1 MIRRTRKKVDAS
13 AADTELLLFDF
24 LEGLEPEKN
33 AVAKPVARAKKTE
46 KLARPTK
53 SKTLQHSE
61 AEAVAEPAVS
71 PKPEVATKPEA
82 RAESVSAFTRRVKTL
97 LETGLAAGWVRGE
110 VSNLRVQASGHMY
123 FSLKDAG
130 AQLSAVL
137 FRGDAARQ
145 SVRLRAGQQVL
156 VFGRVS
162 VYEARGQ
169 YQLVVREVVEDG
181 VGRLQQEFEALK
193 RRLAAEGLF
202 DAERKRMLPVLP
214 RTIGFITS
222 PTGAAVQDFL
232 RILVRRGWR
241 GRVVILPARVQGAE
255 AAGEMVEALR
265 IAERLGIFDL
275 LVIGRGGG
283 SLEDLWAFNEEP
295 LVRAVAACPIPIIS
309 AVGHEIDFTLCDFAA
324 DLRAETPSGAA
335 EHISSGFVAVEECVR
350 QLGEGLCRAAQRG
363 LEGWQQQV
371 LRMENR
377 LKLLSPAAQIE
388 QYALRLDDCANRLG
402 AALRM
407 GMQEARHR
415 IAAVEGAWA
424 RVSPELRIEQWAQQL
439 DGLEKRLLSVS
450 AHSVLQRGFAIVRD
464 EGGQP
469 VTQRAGLAAG
479 QRVEAEFVDGRVPMR
494 VEQ

>member
-1 MIRRTRKKVDAS
+1 MTRRTRKKADADAG
-13 AADTELLLFDF
+13 AANELLLFDF
-24 LEGLEPEKN
+24 AEEPLAETREVK
-33 AVAKPVARAKKTE
+33 AAPKKTE
-46 KLARPTK
+46 KPAPPAKPETPQK
-53 SKTLQHSE
+53 SE
-61 AEAVAEPAVS
+61 AAAVALPYPEPQ
-71 PKPEVATKPEA
+71 PEVAQKPEA
-82 RAESVSAFTRRVKTL
+82 RAESVTAFTRRVKTL
-97 LETGLAAGWVRGE
+97 LETALPLGWVRGE

-137 FRGDAARQ
+137 FRSDAARQ
-145 SVRLRAGQQVL
+145 AVRLRDGQQVL

-202 DAERKRMLPVLP
+202 DAERKRELPVLP

-232 RILVRRGWR
+232 RILARRGWR
-241 GRVVILPARVQGAE
+241 GRVVVLPVRVQGAE
-255 AAGEMVEALR
+255 AAGEMVESLR
-265 IAERLGIFDL
+265 VAQALGIFDL

-283 SLEDLWAFNEEP
+283 SLEDLWAFNEEL

-335 EHISSGFVAVEECVR
+335 EHISSGFVAAEERVR

-363 LEGWQQQV
+363 FDGWQQQV
-371 LRMENR
+371 LRMENQ
-377 LKLLSPAAQIE
+377 LKLLSPRAQIE
-388 QYALRLDDCANRLG
+388 QYALRLDDYANRLG

-415 IAAVEGAWA
+415 LAAVEGAWG
-424 RVSPELRIEQWAQQL
+424 RVSPELRLEQWVQQL
-439 DGLEKRLLSVS
+439 DGLEKRLHSVS
-450 AHSVLQRGFAIVRD
+450 PHSVLQRGFAIVRD
-464 EGGQP
+464 AVGRP
-469 VTQRAGLAAG
+469 VTQRARLEAG
-479 QRVEAEFVDGRVPMR
+479 QHVETEFADGRVTMR